1 MCNANN
7 HLLQYYLSMEQTLI
21 LLKPDAL
28 QRALAGEIITR
39 FERVGLKIV
48 AAKILKP
55 SKEQYFHHYETIG
68 KMISRRGQEA
78 FDVTLDFMQE
88 GPILAMVLE
97 GIEAVAVVR
106 KMVGTTEPKSAE
118 PGTIRGDFS
127 HISFAYA
134 SKNGLSLPNLIHAS
148 GDPAEAKLEIAHW
161 FGKDEIFVYESVH
174 DKFTQGKK

>member
-1 MCNANN
+1 
-7 HLLQYYLSMEQTLI
+7 MEQTLI

-48 AAKILKP
+48 AAKVIKP

-78 FDVTLDFMQE
+78 FDVTLEFMQE
-88 GPILAMVLE
+88 GPILAIVLE
-97 GIEAVAVVR
+97 GIESVAVVR
-106 KMVGTTEPKSAE
+106 KMVGTTEPKTAV
-118 PGTIRGDFS
+118 PGTIRGDYS

-134 SKNGLSLPNLIHAS
+134 SENSLSLPNLIHAS

-161 FGKDEIFVYESVH
+161 FSKDEIFAYETVH
-174 DKFTQGKK
+174 DKFTQGKR